1 MPDKAI
7 RNDEFLLLTDENGNY
22 FAIPRETVEQYHAKG
37 EQKVRIEKALG
48 DDVSGFTMYQQ
59 HINEFRTA
67 TYQAE
72 RRQEAAQERLAR
84 SSRSDS
90 GSGSEEG
97 SSGLKE
103 SGAGIGQ
110 MLTGMWKSL
119 PFLRPTTTEP

>member
-1 MPDKAI
+1 MSEKAM

-22 FAIPRETVEQYHAKG
+22 FAIPRETVEQYRAKG

-90 GSGSEEG
+90 DSEEG
-97 SSGLKE
+97 SSGLNE
-103 SGAGIGQ
+103 RGAGIGQ

-119 PFLRPTTTEP
+119 PFLRPTTTET